1 MLQNFSQSLQSVF
14 DLYKQKRNSYFVSVI
29 TNLFVF
35 FLFLPSF
42 TSSGQTILSKNQL
55 RYIYNKDTVVYTFD
69 RDISGKLKTVLFT
82 SQNDDKNIKPST
94 IICTYDDKGL
104 LDQLGGGLMGV
115 EKKEGD
121 NFYFNT
127 QIKIDS
133 KNDSIRVFLANRHL
147 YKSKSRSISNMN
159 TGIKA
164 DNFSDSQMIFLGK
177 ITSDYIYLNCE
188 GVGCERQ
195 LFLFKKVYESK
206 MKSKK

>member
-1 MLQNFSQSLQSVF
+1 MLQNFSRSVQLVC
-14 DLYKQKRNSYFVSVI
+14 DLYKEKWNTYFISAI
-29 TNLFVF
+29 INLFVF

-69 RDISGKLKTVLFT
+69 RDISGRLKAVLFT
-82 SQNDDKNIKPST
+82 SQNDDKNVKPST
-94 IICTYDDKGL
+94 IICTYDDMGL

-115 EKKEGD
+115 ERKEGD

-127 QIKIDS
+127 QIKIDN
-133 KNDSIRVFLANRHL
+133 KNDSVRIFLANRHL
-147 YKSKSRSISNMN
+147 YKSKNRSISKMN

-195 LFLFKKVYESK
+195 LFLFKKVHETE